1 MQQPPVRPQQP
12 KDLWFQ
18 RENVGFEKPMGR
30 KYNMPARPSA
40 RSVLTWK
47 FQAGYRL
54 SLKKHVNSSQP
65 LYHAHAGRGRWI
77 ALPVTRNCSIDWVTK
92 FSFSCFV

>member
-30 KYNMPARPSA
+30 KYNMPARPYMEIPS
-40 RSVLTWK
+40 WD
-47 FQAGYRL
+47 RL
-54 SLKKHVNSSQP
+54 SRQGDSDYAAASKEKNSSILCWSP
-65 LYHAHAGRGRWI
+65 
-77 ALPVTRNCSIDWVTK
+77 TEEDEEMFN
-92 FSFSCFV
+92 